1 MCHCN
6 FCFST
11 SASSMMLAG
20 LLKEASKH
28 CRGKQRDSH
37 YARQLFTEQAV
48 ATQEWFLHLDLL
60 NYEEAVDRLY
70 DCLLLLFLTLAL
82 LNTVVQLS
90 MYAPIP
96 WLQPAR
102 LDKCSLQARITVT
115 SGHCHSSC
123 ALKHHLNDT
132 KLTRQQQVSIKPCIG
147 GVFFLTSTIL

>member
-1 MCHCN
+1 M
-6 FCFST
+6 S
-11 SASSMMLAG
+11 LQ
-20 LLKEASKH
+20 LLFFHVRVFDDVSRLVE
-28 CRGKQRDSH
+28 RGKQALPWKTTRQSLCSAAIYRAGCSH
-37 YARQLFTEQAV
+37 AGMV
-48 ATQEWFLHLDLL
+48 LHLDLL

-132 KLTRQQQVSIKPCIG
+132 KLTGQQQVSIKSCIG
-147 GVFFLTSTIL
+147 AVFC